1 MDTFAF
7 YVVEF
12 PAGGTG
18 TAVLFT
24 ANELIRKGHRVIIY
38 TALHRSDD
46 YPLGHTPLFD
56 VVIVPTVSADTDENI
71 NFMRRH
77 LTDNHVDV
85 LVVVAMCFMRLNEL
99 RENNTCKIVYAL
111 HGCPF
116 YEEKMFN
123 AIKMRE
129 AEKGG
134 RYGRWLAYWLIHHW
148 RYKFFH
154 SNMRKVLPIYEK
166 TIAAV
171 DKYVVLCEDYK
182 TLITETMHL
191 DPVQKPKL
199 EVIKNGIFA
208 VDTPNTNKDKIIIF
222 VGRLTYEDKRPMR
235 LVKIWSQI
243 YKKLPD
249 WRFIVVGDGPEKQ
262 LLEDTVAKLDIK
274 RMEFSG
280 FTNDTSS
287 FYQRAS
293 IICLTS
299 EYEGWPLCLAE
310 GQVYGVIPIAFECT
324 AGIKDIISQPGEDG
338 MLVKP
343 YDCHEYAKKLFQ
355 IASDEHLRSSM
366 REKCIM
372 KTRYYSMER
381 NSQGYCRLL
390 EKLTDK
396 NNN

>member
-154 SNMRKVLPIYEK
+154 SNMR
-166 TIAAV
+166 
-171 DKYVVLCEDYK
+171 
-182 TLITETMHL
+182 
-191 DPVQKPKL
+191 
-199 EVIKNGIFA
+199 
-208 VDTPNTNKDKIIIF
+208 
-222 VGRLTYEDKRPMR
+222 
-235 LVKIWSQI
+235 
-243 YKKLPD
+243 
-249 WRFIVVGDGPEKQ
+249 
-262 LLEDTVAKLDIK
+262 
-274 RMEFSG
+274 
-280 FTNDTSS
+280 
-287 FYQRAS
+287 
-293 IICLTS
+293 
-299 EYEGWPLCLAE
+299 
-310 GQVYGVIPIAFECT
+310 
-324 AGIKDIISQPGEDG
+324 
-338 MLVKP
+338 
-343 YDCHEYAKKLFQ
+343 
-355 IASDEHLRSSM
+355 
-366 REKCIM
+366 
-372 KTRYYSMER
+372 
-381 NSQGYCRLL
+381 
-390 EKLTDK
+390 
-396 NNN
+396 